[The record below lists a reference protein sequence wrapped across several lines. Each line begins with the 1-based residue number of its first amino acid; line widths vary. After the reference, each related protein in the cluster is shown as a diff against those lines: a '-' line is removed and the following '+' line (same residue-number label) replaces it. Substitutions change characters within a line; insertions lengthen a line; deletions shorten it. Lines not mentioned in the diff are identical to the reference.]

1 MFIARIRFLLVIVF
15 LGLAVW
21 LHVVEGIGSS
31 WYLYLAG
38 FLLLLTH
45 FLTSNVSAAF
55 MLLRGGELDK
65 AERLIDQVKKPE
77 WLLKRHRAY
86 YHFTKGMIAAQRNA
100 IPQAKQHLSEA
111 LAIGLRTPTDNAL
124 AAINLSNFAFQAQDL
139 SEAKKYLDKAKT
151 YKTSDLIIKEHIERI
166 EGALT

>member
-21 LHVVEGIGSS
+21 LHVVEGIGAS
-31 WYLYLAG
+31 WYLYVAG

-55 MLLRGGELDK
+55 MLLRSGDLDK
-65 AERLIDQVKKPE
+65 AEQLIDQVKKPE

-100 IPQAKQHLSEA
+100 IPQAKQHLGEA
-111 LAIGLRTPTDNAL
+111 IQIGLRTPTDNAL
-124 AAINLSNFAFQAQDL
+124 AAINLSNFAYQEKNH
-139 SEAKKYLDKAKT
+139 SETRKYLDLAKT

-166 EGALT
+166 EGGLA

>member
-1 MFIARIRFLLVIVF
+1 MFIARIRFFLVILF
-15 LGLAVW
+15 LGIAVW

-55 MLLRGGELDK
+55 MLLRGGDLDK
-65 AERLIDQVKKPE
+65 AEQLIDQVKKPE

-100 IPQAKQHLSEA
+100 IPQAKQHLSQA
-111 LAIGLRTPTDNAL
+111 LEIGLRTPTDNAL
-124 AAINLSNFAFQAQDL
+124 AAINLSNFAFQAKDRA
-139 SEAKKYLDKAKT
+139 EAQKYLDKAKT
-151 YKTSDLIIKEHIERI
+151 YKTSDLIIKEHIQRI
-166 EGALT
+166 EGALG

>member
-21 LHVVEGIGSS
+21 LHVVEGIGAS

-55 MLLRGGELDK
+55 MLLRGGDLDK
-65 AERLIDQVKKPE
+65 AEQLIDQVKKPE

-111 LAIGLRTPTDNAL
+111 LKIGLRTPTDNAL
-124 AAINLSNFAFQAQDL
+124 AAINLSNFAFQAKDH
-139 SEAKKYLDKAKT
+139 SEARKYLDKAKN
-151 YKTSDLIIKEHIERI
+151 YNTSDLIIKEHIERI
-166 EGALT
+166 EGALG

>member
-21 LHVVEGIGSS
+21 LHVVEGIGAS
-31 WYLYLAG
+31 WYLYVAG

-55 MLLRGGELDK
+55 MLLRGGDLDK
-65 AERLIDQVKKPE
+65 AEQLIDQVKKPE

-111 LAIGLRTPTDNAL
+111 LQIGLRTPTDNAL
-124 AAINLSNFAFQAQDL
+124 AAINLSNFAFQAKDH
-139 SEAKKYLDKAKT
+139 SAARKYLDQAKT

-166 EGALT
+166 ERALT